1 MEMKTLPLPKVGIR
15 LLSECK
21 RESLWLA
28 AWIAM
33 MAMAALLRVEYT
45 QLLGQAGDAVLAGGT
60 DFFARNLGAMIAVA
74 VGSIASSMAISYLSG
89 KYKTLTTARLTA
101 RTVRSL
107 NGARYGWLQHQKS
120 GDLLQRAN
128 TDTTLAADLINGW
141 LPDTINAFL
150 QVLLAAYF
158 IVSVDWRLA
167 LTYFGM
173 FPIAVIGQAWVSK
186 PIEKTRLAA
195 QNAMAQAKALASDTL
210 HRVDAVKAY
219 SLEDVMAQRAR
230 VRMEHFSKLDKISN
244 RAYCAT
250 VPVGFICAFLP
261 SLALYAVSIALVIN
275 GSVTVGQLMA
285 MVSLTTTVDSVLI
298 GLGQYLANVRTQSA
312 GSQRIFELWDAP
324 QERMAGTLPR
334 LENHEALRIEHVTF
348 GYSGSD
354 PIIQDMC
361 LSIKPGERVAVVGAS
376 GSGKS
381 TLLKLV
387 AGLYNPQAGRILVE
401 GRDGA
406 KMDVNTLRGHMS
418 YMAQDSHIFQGTLRE
433 NVAFGRKDAYDQEI
447 IKALEDAGLDEWL
460 EMLPKG
466 LDSTLGDMG
475 SALSGGQRQRI
486 AMARC
491 MLHDAPLFLL
501 DEATS
506 ALDNQ
511 TEREVLETLDR
522 QLEDKTA
529 LLVTHRLSALRGIT
543 RVVVMDQGRIVEDGT
558 PQELMEKK
566 GHYYHLLHQQE
577 DA

>member
-1 MEMKTLPLPKVGIR
+1 M
-15 LLSECK
+15 
-21 RESLWLA
+21 
-28 AWIAM
+28 
-33 MAMAALLRVEYT
+33 
-45 QLLGQAGDAVLAGGT
+45 
-60 DFFARNLGAMIAVA
+60 
-74 VGSIASSMAISYLSG
+74 
-89 KYKTLTTARLTA
+89 
-101 RTVRSL
+101 
-107 NGARYGWLQHQKS
+107 
-120 GDLLQRAN
+120 
-128 TDTTLAADLINGW
+128 
-141 LPDTINAFL
+141 
-150 QVLLAAYF
+150 
-158 IVSVDWRLA
+158 
-167 LTYFGM
+167 
-173 FPIAVIGQAWVSK
+173 
-186 PIEKTRLAA
+186 
-195 QNAMAQAKALASDTL
+195 
-210 HRVDAVKAY
+210 
-219 SLEDVMAQRAR
+219 
-230 VRMEHFSKLDKISN
+230 
-244 RAYCAT
+244 
-250 VPVGFICAFLP
+250 
-261 SLALYAVSIALVIN
+261 
-275 GSVTVGQLMA
+275 
-285 MVSLTTTVDSVLI
+285 
-298 GLGQYLANVRTQSA
+298 
-312 GSQRIFELWDAP
+312 
-324 QERMAGTLPR
+324 
-334 LENHEALRIEHVTF
+334 TF

-381 TLLKLV
+381 TLLKLI
-387 AGLYNPQAGRILVE
+387 AGLYDPQAGRILVE